1 MHARRLA
8 VAALTLVLP
17 AVARAQQPTVP
28 MPMPMPPAQVITNGR
43 AEATVTPDRATVTV
57 AVETRG
63 ATAAAASQSNAAI
76 QQRVLA
82 ALRALGL
89 PNERLG
95 TSGFTVSPE
104 MAYAENQSPRV
115 TGYVARN
122 AVRAQ
127 ILDVATVGRVI
138 DAALAAGAT
147 NIENVDFTASKM
159 DDVRRTAMGEAVRG
173 ACLDAQALASASGL
187 ALGHALELSASYD
200 MPGPRPM
207 MAMARGK
214 ADVAESTPINAG
226 NINVTVMVNARWA
239 LLPSGMRP
247 DHPDAQRCK

>member
-8 VAALTLVLP
+8 VALATLALP
-17 AVARAQQPTVP
+17 AAARAQQPGGP
-28 MPMPMPPAQVITNGR
+28 MMMPPAPSSVSTNGR

-76 QQRVLA
+76 QQRVLT

-95 TSGFTVSPE
+95 TSGFSVTPE
-104 MAYAENQSPRV
+104 MAYAEGQSPRV

-127 ILDVATVGRVI
+127 ILDVATVGKVI
-138 DAALAAGAT
+138 DAALGAGAT
-147 NIENVDFTASKM
+147 NIENVDFTASKL
-159 DDVRRTAMGEAVRG
+159 DDARRSAMAEAVRG
-173 ACLDAQALASASGL
+173 ACLDAQAMASATGG
-187 ALGHALELSASYD
+187 AIGHPLELSVSYD

-214 ADVAESTPINAG
+214 ADMAESTPINAG
-226 NINVTVMVNARWA
+226 NINVTVMVGARWP
-239 LLPSGMRP
+239 LLYGGERAPNAAV
-247 DHPDAQRCK
+247 HVCK